1 MKWPNGHFIF
11 FDGRMKKVG
20 CYSEKYKHFC
30 FVLCLLNRNFAQ
42 ESEQSMLTS
51 RIHIV
56 ALPNYEE
63 DGDLSDS
70 LAAARDSVIVN
81 YAKFGNVL
89 TKLKQLR
96 KFLKLIDSS
105 KKRYYDNN

>member
-1 MKWPNGHFIF
+1 M
-11 FDGRMKKVG
+11 G

-63 DGDLSDS
+63 GGDQSDF
-70 LAAARDSVIVN
+70 LAAARDCVVVN
-81 YAKFGNVL
+81 YVMFGNVL
-89 TKLKQLR
+89 TKLKQACV
-96 KFLKLIDSS
+96 FVGVDGGGFTP
-105 KKRYYDNN
+105 